1 MASYIELT
9 IPEADPDRRDL
20 LVPALEALGFE
31 GFEEEDEALKAYIP
45 ENRLDEAAFETF
57 RATTLTATQRERTSR
72 AILPEQNWN
81 QLWESSFE
89 PVVVGDFCA
98 IRAEFHEPIAN
109 VQQEIVIT
117 PKMSFGTGHH
127 ATTRLMIEAMR
138 DLPLEDKRVIDF
150 GTGTGVLAI
159 LAERLGA
166 RAIWALDNDPWSIDN
181 AQENAG
187 RNGAGLVSL
196 HLSATLDGVP
206 VSDIILANINR
217 HVLLEHMTQLHALL
231 TQGGFLLLSGILEAD
246 RDVIG
251 ASASKAGFGLAGERQ
266 AGGWVAQLW
275 KKEDAKP
282 LLIGR
287 KAVS

>member
-9 IPEADPDRRDL
+9 IPETDPHRRDL

-45 ENRLDEAAFETF
+45 ESQLDETAFGAF
-57 RATTLTATQRERTSR
+57 ATANLTGYQREHLGR
-72 AILPEQNWN
+72 AVLEEQNWN
-81 QLWESSFE
+81 QLWESSFD

-98 IRAEFHEPIAN
+98 IRADFHAPI
-109 VQQEIVIT
+109 VGVSQEIVIT

-138 DLPLEDKRVIDF
+138 ELPLEDKRVVDF

-181 AQENAG
+181 AQENRA

-206 VSDIILANINR
+206 VSDVILANINR
-217 HVLLEHMTQLHALL
+217 HVLLEHMVSLYALL
-231 TQGGFLLLSGILEAD
+231 TQDGFLLLSGILLED
-246 RDVIG
+246 REVIG
-251 ASASKAGFGLAGERQ
+251 DAAERAGFCLSGERQ
-266 AGGWVAQLW
+266 GSGWVAQLW
-275 KKEDAKP
+275 KKERSKP
-282 LLIGR
+282 LLIGQN
-287 KAVS
+287 VLT